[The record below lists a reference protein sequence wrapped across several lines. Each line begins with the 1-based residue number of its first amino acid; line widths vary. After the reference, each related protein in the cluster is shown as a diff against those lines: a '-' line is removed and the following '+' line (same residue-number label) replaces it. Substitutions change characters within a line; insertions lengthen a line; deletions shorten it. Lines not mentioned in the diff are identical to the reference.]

1 MRLIFAKKE
10 TLRLHRIGQPSSLT
24 RDCLNFTNELAMNS
38 YWLMLQRS
46 LASTTWYES
55 NLPNFMSFI
64 YLKPVKYVEFW
75 AIPTWPHPV
84 QHGLFWTKKC
94 HPSPRHAQCERG
106 QNLDAMPLVSIWW
119 NTERLVG
126 RPYLDGVSR
135 EVSKW
140 LGLCSNKK
148 LGRNGGVHD
157 STWWFFFGTE
167 VRMDQRW

>member
-38 YWLMLQRS
+38 YCLMLQRS
-46 LASTTWYES
+46 LTSTTWYES

-84 QHGLFWTKKC
+84 QRGLFWTKNATH
-94 HPSPRHAQCERG
+94 HPGTHNVKGAKTLMQCPWFRFGETPS
-106 QNLDAMPLVSIWW
+106 D
-119 NTERLVG
+119 
-126 RPYLDGVSR
+126 
-135 EVSKW
+135 W
-140 LGLCSNKK
+140 LGGPTWMECPGKSVKK
-148 LGRNGGVHD
+148 VRFMQQQKAGEEWGR
-157 STWWFFFGTE
+157 SWFNLVVFFRDGS
-167 VRMDQRW
+167 